1 MASLTLDGVSF
12 SYEPGKPILEDLS
25 LSVADGER
33 HAILGASGAGKT
45 TLLNVLSGL
54 LTPTSG
60 RILFDTDD
68 VTHEPA
74 AARSLTQVFQFPVL
88 YEALS
93 VQANLEFALRNH
105 GDFDAEAS
113 DRIGEIVTELG
124 LLDALGKKPKQ
135 LSLYEKQLVAVA
147 KAIAR
152 TNTRLVLLDEPLTA
166 VDPKR
171 KWQMR
176 QVLRRIQEK
185 FKLTMIYVTHD
196 QTEAMAFADRVSLL
210 TTEGIAQTGTPQ
222 ELYEAPATRF
232 VGYFVGSPGM
242 NFVPGTA
249 IGRDEAVGFRPNW
262 AQIGEAGDGPSL
274 EGTINA
280 FRPMPEGGIAY
291 IQTDYGEIA
300 VIADDCKAGQV
311 VKVQLPR
318 FACFVDDRLTSVV
331 GRVS

>member
-1 MASLTLDGVSF
+1 MASLTLENVSF
-12 SYEPGKPILEDLS
+12 SYEEGKPILDGLS
-25 LSVADGER
+25 LEIADGER

-88 YEALS
+88 YEALT
-93 VQANLEFALRNH
+93 VQENLEFALRNH
-105 GDFDAEAS
+105 GDFDTEA
-113 DRIGEIVTELG
+113 DNRIREIVDELG
-124 LLDALGKKPKQ
+124 LVDALTKKPKQ

-147 KAIAR
+147 KSIAR

-185 FKLTMIYVTHD
+185 YSLTMIYVTHD

-222 ELYEAPATRF
+222 ELYEEPATRF

-242 NFVPGTA
+242 NFIPGESL
-249 IGRDEAVGFRPNW
+249 GRKELVGFRPSW
-262 AQIGEAGDGPSL
+262 ARIDKESGLPSL
-274 EGTINA
+274 QGTVTT
-280 FRPMPEGGIAY
+280 FRPMPEGSIAY
-291 IQTDYGEIA
+291 IQTEYGEIA
-300 VIADDCKAGQV
+300 VVADQCEAGQS
-311 VKVQLPR
+311 VQVELPR
-318 FACFVDDRLTSVV
+318 YACFVDDRLTDVV
-331 GRVS
+331 GGAQ